1 MKKLKHITRSVCC
14 YCVATCFAAAPILLV
29 SCGEDDLDGTSIFL
43 NEMTEQQQQAES
55 VLNAI
60 AKIEVDF
67 IGRISHPEPG
77 MAPKAYYKELRE
89 KFAAQAQELLDQLN
103 A

>member
-1 MKKLKHITRSVCC
+1 MANKRTLKKSIEIICEQLFADA
-14 YCVATCFAAAPILLV
+14 VAV
-29 SCGEDDLDGTSIFL
+29 SLYGTKA
-43 NEMTEQQQQAES
+43 QQQQAES